1 MVTSIHRAVYVLVCE
16 SVHTHGAGY
25 YTGVCSYSV
34 MSCLADH
41 VRTDSPWQTR
51 HAINAR
57 WNYELRNNGPKSFGS
72 TVRDRRCVP
81 LVRCV
86 RGGLW
91 GTNGTKELPFY
102 RPTPSVARFVSDNWV
117 SCLLNALA
125 TIHRRPWNV
134 WYTYSVSRTPPPCYF
149 YRGTISRCPSSVG
162 ILSKPLKTSSFFC
175 LDQLGSQVILVF
187 FNPDGL
193 YPISRETPSWERYL
207 GWPRRALSPCKVWG
221 RSYNARRL

>member
-1 MVTSIHRAVYVLVCE
+1 MTAAHNVVSSVSNDGVMMSYGTTRSYVTVTSHSELQAQNRALYKSTFAMVTSIHRAVYVLVCE

-86 RGGLW
+86 RG
-91 GTNGTKELPFY
+91 
-102 RPTPSVARFVSDNWV
+102 
-117 SCLLNALA
+117 
-125 TIHRRPWNV
+125 
-134 WYTYSVSRTPPPCYF
+134 
-149 YRGTISRCPSSVG
+149 
-162 ILSKPLKTSSFFC
+162 
-175 LDQLGSQVILVF
+175 VI
-187 FNPDGL
+187 
-193 YPISRETPSWERYL
+193 
-207 GWPRRALSPCKVWG
+207 
-221 RSYNARRL
+221 